1 MGGFTM
7 LGVLLVFLGITP
19 YILGD
24 STCSGGEALVPD
36 SITMSSRKKARLGE
50 DKCIDGNKETVCT
63 TKREPY
69 PSITLD
75 FGHPVDIAQVEV
87 APNRKYPGLSELRI
101 VVSNETAVFGERAE
115 GFQVDQDSQFRAL
128 GRYLILQRDE
138 STGGKGGAL
147 SIAEVSVFC
156 PKGSY
161 VPGTPGGPWT
171 DEEVLIVKEKVR
183 YMIDEANAETLY
195 RDTERFPQIVNEVW
209 GNIWAPDDPNFA
221 YWRNKSYWRSDMM
234 LAPTTRKL
242 IQLAFHDC
250 LKNVDSEGNHFGG
263 CDGCLNW
270 EGMDFMN
277 DVPAGNLGST
287 RIWAPTYRTQPIKF
301 KTDNNKL
308 STTAMALELV
318 YKDPT
323 WPPGV
328 RELSSSLESTGK
340 SRADLWQL
348 AANTGL
354 EIEMAKANYACS
366 HKVSYQQMVTV
377 IEGEEKCLWKLQKP
391 VPFQYGRAD
400 CVRDENLG
408 QTKFP
413 FEATSEESHSNPF
426 GEGKQVLEDLKRDFG
441 LSARHSIALMAVHG
455 IMPRSKN
462 KVLGVAYRWGG
473 APFLSNMYF
482 KTLGGAPRYEMGS
495 HLELRVLND
504 QKRMNRAPMLGDE
517 FGRPLA
523 RELQDNFMLLMDNW
537 WNTTLPDSGPWFFR
551 PMKTKFSKNMESSL
565 KPRKPCFA
573 YNYASEAYE
582 PLDVSKEKGNPE
594 YTTECLKATI
604 NQTTGV
610 QMGGP
615 PVESGKGLNSFA
627 FYLPYEM
634 GFVKNFTVDAENHP
648 RGCNLPDVGYGI
660 INEPKEEWEKQSK
673 TVITCPRTT
682 FKLPG
687 EEQTSADIVDE
698 FANDHEVWA
707 NAFIEGWQVFDFD
720 PQL

>member
-50 DKCIDGNKETVCT
+50 DKCMDENTDTVCT
-63 TKREPY
+63 TKSEPY

-75 FGHPVDIAQVEV
+75 FGRPVDIAQVEV
-87 APNRKYPGLSELRI
+87 APNKRYPGLSDVRI

-209 GNIWAPDDPNFA
+209 GNIWAPDDPSTFT
-221 YWRNKSYWRSDMM
+221 WKNKTYWRSDMM

-277 DVPAGNLGST
+277 DIPGGNLGST
-287 RIWAPTYRTQPIKF
+287 RIWAPSYRAEPIKY

-318 YKDPT
+318 YTDPT

-328 RELSSSLESTGK
+328 RELSSSLQSTGK

-348 AANTGL
+348 AANTAL
-354 EIEMAKANYACS
+354 EIEMTKANWGCTNPS
-366 HKVSYQQMVTV
+366 TYQLMVAAL
-377 IEGEEKCLWKLQKP
+377 EGKEKCLWKLQQP
-391 VPFQYGRAD
+391 VPFQYGRVD
-400 CVRDENLG
+400 CVKDESKAA
-408 QTKFP
+408 TEFP
-413 FEATSEESHSNPF
+413 FEATNQESHSNPF
-426 GEGKQVLEDLKRDFG
+426 GQGSSVLKDLKRDFDMP
-441 LSARHSIALMAVHG
+441 ARQSIALMAVHA
-455 IMPRSKN
+455 MPPLVHN
-462 KVLGVAYRWGG
+462 KILEVRYRWGG
-473 APFLSNMYF
+473 NPFISNNYF
-482 KTLGGAPRYEMGS
+482 KTLAS
-495 HLELRVLND
+495 
-504 QKRMNRAPMLGDE
+504 
-517 FGRPLA
+517 RPQYNLLA
-523 RELQDNFMLLMDNW
+523 
-537 WNTTLPDSGPWFFR
+537 G
-551 PMKTKFSKNMESSL
+551 
-565 KPRKPCFA
+565 
-573 YNYASEAYE
+573 
-582 PLDVSKEKGNPE
+582 
-594 YTTECLKATI
+594 I
-604 NQTTGV
+604 
-610 QMGGP
+610 
-615 PVESGKGLNSFA
+615 GL
-627 FYLPYEM
+627 
-634 GFVKNFTVDAENHP
+634 
-648 RGCNLPDVGYGI
+648 
-660 INEPKEEWEKQSK
+660 
-673 TVITCPRTT
+673 
-682 FKLPG
+682 
-687 EEQTSADIVDE
+687 
-698 FANDHEVWA
+698 
-707 NAFIEGWQVFDFD
+707 
-720 PQL
+720 